1 MQTFCADESI
11 DEIISRYKSTVY
23 GIALA
28 RSIDPVDADDIFQE
42 VFIAYFKR
50 NRRFSSEEHRK
61 AWIIRTT
68 VNLCLKAHRARRE
81 IPSESLPQRAF
92 TFALP
97 EENELWSALHEIPFK
112 YRIVL
117 TLYYFDGLGCEEI
130 AHALRITPGGV
141 RMRLTR
147 ARELM
152 REKLKGD
159 MFDE

>member
-1 MQTFCADESI
+1 MQKFCADESI
-11 DEIISRYKSTVY
+11 DSIISRYKSTVY

-28 RSIDPVDADDIFQE
+28 RSINPSEADDIFQE
-42 VFIAYFKR
+42 VFLAYFKR
-50 NRRFSSEEHRK
+50 SRRFEDEDHRK

-68 VNLCLKAHRARRE
+68 VNQCLKFHRAKRE
-81 IPSESLPQRAF
+81 IPSERLPERAF

-97 EENELWSALHEIPFK
+97 EENELYSALHSIPFK

-117 TLYYFDGLGCEEI
+117 TLYYFDSLSCEEI
-130 AHALRITPGGV
+130 ARALRITPGAV

-152 REKLKGD
+152 RERMKGD
-159 MFDE
+159 LFDE